1 MIECQVDDMTGETLG
16 YLLRLLES
24 QKEVLDVFYSPVK
37 MKKDRPGVLITVLTP
52 AKDKE
57 SVAKILLKESS
68 SFGVRYYDTERLIL
82 AREFTQVALMG
93 GGLQLKIGY
102 LDGKIIKVT
111 PEYDDL
117 VNLAR
122 DNHLAL
128 SQVYQKALAVI
139 EEKFGSQ
146 IE

>member
-1 MIECQVDDMTGETLG
+1 
-16 YLLRLLES
+16 
-24 QKEVLDVFYSPVK
+24 

-102 LDGKIIKVT
+102 LDGKIIKV
-111 PEYDDL
+111 
-117 VNLAR
+117 
-122 DNHLAL
+122 
-128 SQVYQKALAVI
+128 
-139 EEKFGSQ
+139 
-146 IE
+146 

>member
-1 MIECQVDDMTGETLG
+1 MIECQVDDMTGEALG
-16 YLLRLLES
+16 YLLRLLET
-24 QKEVLDVFYSPVK
+24 QAEVLDVFYSPVK

-52 AKDKE
+52 NKDKK

-68 SFGVRYYDTERLIL
+68 SFGVRYYDSERLIL
-82 AREFTQVALMG
+82 EREFTQVALLG
-93 GGLQLKIGY
+93 GWLQLKIGY

-139 EEKFGSQ
+139 EEKYGSQ